1 MIRAIPT
8 VSRVALLVVLCL
20 PVTVQAQQHLL
31 ASFSLGEGLPQ
42 SQVWDMHQDSNGF
55 MWFATFGGG
64 VAVFDGRD
72 FEVLTTDDG
81 LASNS
86 VYGIHE
92 DASGTMWFGTREGV
106 SRMDGRTIRSV
117 AGIGAGTKVYD
128 LVSDAAGRIWAATE
142 RGAYLLRGDAFAR
155 DGPIG
160 DTPVLSIMAS
170 STGPVWFGT
179 AGEGAFM
186 LDNTYTWTHFG
197 EDEQLAG
204 RTVLSLAEEG
214 EGIVWMG
221 TERGALRIDGD
232 KIESFDA
239 SDGLT
244 NNRVQAI
251 VEDQRGVVW
260 LGTDTGVTRFDGKEL
275 SPLRSSVV
283 EAQPVWSLASDHE
296 GNVYIGTSGKGVLF
310 YNHSPFTHLDGEDT
324 FDGKTVWNIAQDSS
338 GDYWFGLEGGLK
350 RLDGETMEEVSIDES
365 LFRDRSV
372 RSTLLDDSGRLWFG
386 TSRGVWTKTSAGMIE
401 VISSAGER
409 ITDVRSIR
417 QGSSGAIWV
426 ATLGSGAYRL
436 EGASLSRVPDL
447 ADVEIYDVLEVSD
460 GSVWFMG
467 GTGITVASGSGRR
480 KLGVE
485 HGLSHNEVITAV
497 EDRFARIW
505 VGTYGGGV
513 NVLLEPLQPDTA
525 PLFAVVSTAD
535 GLTDN
540 TILFMSIGAP
550 DDLWVGTNRGLNRI
564 NLKTFSS
571 TGMAGIVRYGQY
583 EGFVGIE
590 ANLHAAFKD
599 DQGAMWFGH
608 VDGVSRFVPEAHEP
622 STQVPVTYLKG
633 LRLALEEPDW
643 NALNVAVDG
652 RTGLPID
659 LKLRPKQNHVTFDF
673 AGLSFRAAERVIYR
687 HKLEGFD
694 AGWTPPHEERL
705 ATYSNLTPGAYSFQV
720 QSSVDGINWS
730 EPPKSFS
737 FEVLA
742 PFWLQAWFVLLSI
755 FLCVGS
761 VALVFDL
768 RTRSL
773 RQRQRRLEARVDE
786 RTAALIDAK
795 EEALQALRVKSQF
808 LANMS
813 HEIRT
818 PMNGVLGFAT
828 LLAETHLN
836 DEQEEYVDVIR
847 ASGDSLLSIINDILD
862 FSKLEAGKTTL
873 ERSPISV
880 RATVERA
887 LELLS
892 ARAAEKNIELVA
904 DVAPDLPDTVMGDQ
918 TRLQQI
924 IVNLLSNAVKFTGE
938 GHVVARVRVEE
949 RTAKAVSIRIEV
961 KDTGIGIP
969 RDRLESLFAPFTQ
982 ADSSTTRKY
991 GGTGLGLAISDRL
1004 CSIMGGT
1011 LAVNSMVGQGSSFH
1025 FSLTLPLAEAQEV
1038 APDSLARAFAGKR
1051 AILGMDNRAA
1061 RKALR
1066 NQLDFW
1072 GITVREA
1079 RTPQET
1085 ALLLADIGQYDVAI
1099 VDLGMQDCDAL
1110 KASLASPESGM
1121 LSVPVVAL
1129 HAVGDRHPV
1138 GLKLD
1143 GVSKPVK
1150 RRSLYRALKTALSH
1164 IEPEEV
1170 ASADARS
1177 ISKPA
1182 QRLRILVAEDHPTN
1196 RMLIGRML
1204 LQMGHDSD
1212 AVDNGKEALT
1222 ALAREHYDVVLM
1234 DVQMPVMDGLEAT
1247 RRIREDMPESS
1258 RPRIIA
1264 VTAAVLEEDRE
1275 RCQAAGMDEILA
1287 KPLVMAELKEI
1298 LSRVP
1303 VCTSRHAQDRP
1314 ARAKAAKTKPHQ
1326 TDRPAGSGWSQGE
1339 SNP

>member
-1 MIRAIPT
+1 MKRAIAI

-20 PVTVQAQQHLL
+20 PEPVRAQQHLL

-42 SQVWDMHQDSNGF
+42 SQVWDMHQDRNGF
-55 MWFATFGGG
+55 MWFATYGGG
-64 VAVFDGRD
+64 VAVFDGRE
-72 FEVLTTDDG
+72 FEVFTTEDG

-117 AGIGAGTKVYD
+117 PGIGAGTKVFD

-142 RGAYLLRGDAFAR
+142 SGAYLLRGDAFAR
-155 DGPIG
+155 EGPIG
-160 DTPVLSIMAS
+160 NTPVLSIMAS
-170 STGPVWFGT
+170 STGLVWFGT
-179 AGEGAFM
+179 AGEGAFT
-186 LDNTYTWTHFG
+186 LDRYTWGHVG

-214 EGIVWMG
+214 EGVVWMG
-221 TERGALRIDGD
+221 TERGALRIDGG

-239 SDGLT
+239 SDGLN

-251 VEDQRGVVW
+251 VEDQRGIIW
-260 LGTDTGVTRFDGKEL
+260 LGTDLGVTRFDGEEF
-275 SPLRSSVV
+275 SPLRSSAV
-283 EAQPVWSLASDHE
+283 EALPVWSLASDHE

-350 RLDGETMEEVSIDES
+350 RFDGETMEEVPIDQS

-372 RSTLLDDSGRLWFG
+372 RSTMLDDSGRLWIG
-386 TSRGVWTKTSAGMIE
+386 SSRGVWTKTTAGLVE
-401 VISSAGER
+401 VLSSAGER
-409 ITDVRSIR
+409 ITEVRSIR

-436 EGASLSRVPDL
+436 DGTSLSVVPDL
-447 ADVEIYDVLEVSD
+447 GDDEIYDVLEVSD

-485 HGLSHNEVITAV
+485 DGLSHNEVITAV
-497 EDRFARIW
+497 EDRFGRIW

-513 NVLLEPLQPDTA
+513 NVLLEPLKPDTA

-540 TILFMSIGAP
+540 TILFMSVGAP

-571 TGMAGIVRYGQY
+571 TGKAGIARYGQY

-599 DQGAMWFGH
+599 SQGAMWFGH
-608 VDGVSRFVPEAHEP
+608 VQGVSRFSPGTQES
-622 STQVPVTYLKG
+622 STQVPVSYLKG

-652 RTGLPID
+652 RTGLPVD
-659 LKLRPKQNHVTFDF
+659 LKLRPTQNHVTFDF

-687 HKLEGFD
+687 HKLDGFD
-694 AGWTPPHEERL
+694 AGWTPPHDERL
-705 ATYSNLTPGAYSFQV
+705 ATYSNLTPGLYSFQI

-737 FEVLA
+737 FEVLT
-742 PFWLQAWFVLLSI
+742 PFWQQAWFVLLSI
-755 FLCVGS
+755 LTCVGI
-761 VALVFDL
+761 VALVFEL

-795 EEALQALRVKSQF
+795 EEALQALRVKGQF

-828 LLAETHLN
+828 LLAETDLD
-836 DEQEEYVDVIR
+836 DEQGEYVDVIR
-847 ASGDSLLSIINDILD
+847 SSGDSLLSIINDILD
-862 FSKLEAGKTTL
+862 FSKLEAGKTTV

-880 RATVERA
+880 RAIVERA
-887 LELLS
+887 LDLLS
-892 ARAAEKNIELVA
+892 ARAAEKGLELVA
-904 DVAPDLPDTVMGDQ
+904 DVAPNLPDTMMGDQ

-924 IVNLLSNAVKFTGE
+924 IVNLLSNAVKFTSHGQ
-938 GHVVARVRVEE
+938 VVARVGVEE
-949 RTAKAVSIRIEV
+949 RTAKAATIRIEV
-961 KDTGIGIP
+961 RDTGIGIP
-969 RDRLESLFAPFTQ
+969 EDRLESLFAPFTQ

-1011 LAVNSMVGQGSSFH
+1011 LAVNSTVGKGSSLH
-1025 FSLTLPLAEAQEV
+1025 FCLTLPLAAAEEV
-1038 APDSLARAFAGKR
+1038 APDSLARPFAGKR

-1061 RKALR
+1061 RKAVR
-1066 NQLDFW
+1066 DQLDFW
-1072 GITVREA
+1072 GITVLEA
-1079 RTPQET
+1079 HTPKET
-1085 ALLLADIGQYDVAI
+1085 ALLLADGGQSDVAI
-1099 VDLGMQDCDAL
+1099 VDLGMQGCGAL
-1110 KASLASPESGM
+1110 KTSLASPESGM

-1129 HAVGDRHPV
+1129 HAVGDRDPV
-1138 GLKLD
+1138 GLSVD

-1150 RRSLYRALKTALSH
+1150 RRSLYRALQTALSNV
-1164 IEPEEV
+1164 EPNAV
-1170 ASADARS
+1170 PHAAARS
-1177 ISKPA
+1177 ISKTA
-1182 QRLRILVAEDHPTN
+1182 RGLRILVAEDHPTN
-1196 RMLIGRML
+1196 RMLIGRLL

-1212 AVDNGKEALT
+1212 AVNNGEEALA
-1222 ALAREHYDVVLM
+1222 ALARGHYDVVLM
-1234 DVQMPVMDGLEAT
+1234 DIQMPVMDGLEAT
-1247 RRIREDMPESS
+1247 RRICEDMPASS

-1275 RCQAAGMDEILA
+1275 RCHAAGMDEILA
-1287 KPLVMAELKEI
+1287 KPLVLAELKEA
-1298 LSRVP
+1298 LSRVQ
-1303 VCTSRHAQDRP
+1303 VSTSRLAQDRQ
-1314 ARAKAAKTKPHQ
+1314 ARPTAGNTKSHEMG
-1326 TDRPAGSGWSQGE
+1326 RRAI
-1339 SNP
+1339 